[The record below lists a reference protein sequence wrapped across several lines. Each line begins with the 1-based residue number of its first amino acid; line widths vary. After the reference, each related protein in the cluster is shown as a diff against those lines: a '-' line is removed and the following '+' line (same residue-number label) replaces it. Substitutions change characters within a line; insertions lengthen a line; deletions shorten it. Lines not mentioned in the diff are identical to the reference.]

1 MDCIHTTRRA
11 QVLAQRVD
19 EKLSSEDVELAKFHI
34 LTKPERVFQR
44 SNPKPLETTTTFP
57 DSLINSENNF
67 DMFLDRDQ

>member
-1 MDCIHTTRRA
+1 MA
-11 QVLAQRVD
+11 QNIE
-19 EKLSSEDVELAKFHI
+19 EKLTPEDVALAKFHI

-67 DMFLDRDQ
+67 DLFLDRDQ